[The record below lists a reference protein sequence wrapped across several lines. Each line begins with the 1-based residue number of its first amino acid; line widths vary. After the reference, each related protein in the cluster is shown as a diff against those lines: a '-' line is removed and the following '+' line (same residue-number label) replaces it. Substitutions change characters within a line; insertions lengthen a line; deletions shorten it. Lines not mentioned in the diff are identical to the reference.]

1 MSVRVDIKLLQKDYV
16 VYLAILEIVYS
27 VASMKLARVVRKDS
41 IRNQMETSVRLSVS
55 GIIFS

>member
-27 VASMKLARVVRKDS
+27 VASTKLARVVRKDS